1 MLFLERRLGRLLKKV
16 KKGEAAVGMQGCC
29 QLVYSYS
36 MCMYYY
42 YVIVRASF
50 PSHNDVP
57 TCMARRI
64 SYLCPA

>member
-1 MLFLERRLGRLLKKV
+1 
-16 KKGEAAVGMQGCC
+16 MQGCC

-64 SYLCPA
+64 SYLCPV